1 MLFALMDASE
11 SVRRDPIIGISYQFP
26 ITLNVL
32 CSCRFFLSFLI
43 LILLRLI
50 FLVSERS
57 APLKYLA
64 K

>member
-32 CSCRFFLSFLI
+32 CSCRFFDHS
-43 LILLRLI
+43 
-50 FLVSERS
+50 
-57 APLKYLA
+57 
-64 K
+64 